1 MYYTISYHMSQ
12 FICHEKMSH
21 KPKLRD
27 ITHVFSM
34 TFGAHL
40 HVLMWDKSVRVEENM
55 RENSSY

>member
-1 MYYTISYHMSQ
+1 
-12 FICHEKMSH
+12 MSH

-34 TFGAHL
+34 SFCAHL
-40 HVLMWDKSVRVEENM
+40 HVLMLDIPVRVEENM